1 MADPTAVAALLLET
15 PQGVCVEC
23 IARKTGREPDD
34 VRAILRR
41 VAAFVRVVARPGR
54 CRGCSRR
61 TTLLAFAPPTVGLG
75 DSVTSRTHPDWVGQV
90 VDTGRID
97 SGYVAVRWRSP
108 SGVLLQAV
116 EEQVDGLALLRP
128 RVEGAVRPMS

>member
-41 VAAFVRVVARPGR
+41 VAAFVRVVARPG
-54 CRGCSRR
+54 RR